1 MGLRPTKR
9 PDNLMI
15 LPRILAETGRITDH
29 GGRPGSCRTDGAG
42 GETRPRRHDDRA
54 RLEVDCQW
62 QVRATVTWR
71 SGPDVGSNHRR

>member
-1 MGLRPTKR
+1 
-9 PDNLMI
+9 MI

-29 GGRPGSCRTDGAG
+29 GGRPGRVTERDGTG
-42 GETRPRRHDDRA
+42 GETHPRRRDDRA

-71 SGPDVGSNHRR
+71 AGPDVGSNHRR